1 MPFGCV
7 LQGSVLQRTPHDGEK
22 RLLPKNVGVAG
33 LPCSCPC
40 APALA
45 SPQCQPPRPPL
56 AVSYG
61 RPALSH
67 VIFIFPSCAFRAPP
81 PPLDDVCIMCVF
93 LLEGTA
99 RSRTVLSP
107 LSVVLLVPCLAQV
120 GDDEE
125 GIPPTALRE
134 MSILRDLSDVPNIVE

>member
-1 MPFGCV
+1 
-7 LQGSVLQRTPHDGEK
+7 
-22 RLLPKNVGVAG
+22 
-33 LPCSCPC
+33 
-40 APALA
+40 
-45 SPQCQPPRPPL
+45 
-56 AVSYG
+56 
-61 RPALSH
+61 
-67 VIFIFPSCAFRAPP
+67 
-81 PPLDDVCIMCVF
+81 MCVF